1 VETPS
6 KGTVFAENVPSRV
19 TILGVI
25 CGAAVMAGWQKWG
38 RGGRKMGEGFAV
50 GIIFANFVA
59 LKTEPIAFCV
69 TNG

>member
-1 VETPS
+1 VEIPS
-6 KGTVFAENVPSRV
+6 KVIFLAKNGTFKV
-19 TILGVI
+19 TILGVV

>member
-1 VETPS
+1 VEIPS
-6 KGTVFAENVPSRV
+6 KVIFRAKNGTFKVAIF
-19 TILGVI
+19 GVV
-25 CGAAVMAGWQKWG
+25 GEAAVMAGWQKWG

>member
-1 VETPS
+1 
-6 KGTVFAENVPSRV
+6 
-19 TILGVI
+19 
-25 CGAAVMAGWQKWG
+25 
-38 RGGRKMGEGFAV
+38 MGEGFAV